1 MKVSIIS
8 FSRAGYRLSEM
19 LYWVMK
25 ERGYEVESYTK
36 SKYTKKVMDE
46 SQLEVDDRSFR
57 NVKQFAKP
65 VDASIKEWAGMRFR
79 DSDAIVFV
87 GACGIACAQH
97 CPLCDQ

>member
-36 SKYTKKVMDE
+36 SKYTKKSWTSHSLRWTTELSAM
-46 SQLEVDDRSFR
+46 
-57 NVKQFAKP
+57 
-65 VDASIKEWAGMRFR
+65 
-79 DSDAIVFV
+79 
-87 GACGIACAQH
+87 
-97 CPLCDQ
+97 